1 MDDVANAKRYS
12 SLISD
17 IVSDNPALVGT
28 VTRSAGAAKYS
39 PTAYWWQSET
49 AISPGSPERFRGK
62 QSPQEAQQANESR
75 KGWAIYRKSMSILDS
90 HLKERGLTSF
100 EQNGAEDL
108 KAVKQAIVQKLSAEI
123 DPVTGKSTGVASA
136 WYQDYRDVDGLKSTR
151 NVAGL
156 RKIINNAQ
164 FMDDNGQDPTW
175 KSVSVYMEVR
185 DSIARKLAARPV
197 SNIDAKENTDLK
209 LMLDYYVNQ
218 LKTGDVE
225 FADIYERFLSQ
236 DKIYDKYLDSG
247 I

>member
-1 MDDVANAKRYS
+1 
-12 SLISD
+12 
-17 IVSDNPALVGT
+17 
-28 VTRSAGAAKYS
+28 
-39 PTAYWWQSET
+39 
-49 AISPGSPERFRGK
+49 
-62 QSPQEAQQANESR
+62 
-75 KGWAIYRKSMSILDS
+75 
-90 HLKERGLTSF
+90 
-100 EQNGAEDL
+100 
-108 KAVKQAIVQKLSAEI
+108 
-123 DPVTGKSTGVASA
+123 
-136 WYQDYRDVDGLKSTR
+136 
-151 NVAGL
+151 VAGL

-197 SNIDAKENTDLK
+197 SNIDAKENVDLK

-236 DKIYDKYLDSG
+236 DKIYDKYLDSE